1 MAIVFY
7 MVRRSKF
14 NVGKDKSDR
23 TYDGIVFDSAV
34 EMRYY
39 KEVIVPQSACGE
51 ITYYERQKKYEL
63 QPSYIYQGKKIRPID
78 YKADFY
84 IEYKNGNKVVVDI
97 KGCPDSVA
105 KLKRKMFS
113 YKYPQID
120 YQWIGYSKV
129 SGGWKTYE
137 EIQAGRKLRKLAK
150 EQNKEIQGK

>member
-7 MVRRSKF
+7 MNRRSKF
-14 NVGKDKSDR
+14 NVGKDKNDR
-23 TYDGIVFDSAV
+23 TYNGIVFDSAV
-34 EMRYY
+34 EMKYY
-39 KEVIVPQSACGE
+39 RDVILPKTQSGE
-51 ITYYERQKKYEL
+51 IIYFERQKKYEL

-84 IEYKNGNKVVVDI
+84 IEYKNGNVVVIDI

-113 YKYPQID
+113 YKYPSVD
-120 YQWIGYSKV
+120 YQWVGYSKI

-137 EIQAGRKLRKLAK
+137 EIEAGRKQRKLAK
-150 EQNKEIQGK
+150 ARKNKEIQG